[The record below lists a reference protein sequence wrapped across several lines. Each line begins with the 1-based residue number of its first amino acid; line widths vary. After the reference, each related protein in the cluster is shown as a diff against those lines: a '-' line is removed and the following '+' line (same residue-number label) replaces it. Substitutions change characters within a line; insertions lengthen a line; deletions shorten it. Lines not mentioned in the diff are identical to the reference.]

1 MHASSSL
8 VVVVVVFVAVAA
20 ALQSSVHVLAV
31 EVVVVEAENAFAL
44 LLSSNR
50 FILCSALFFSCS
62 PTFATLFFVLL
73 IARFYCILF
82 FFSHCLI

>member
-31 EVVVVEAENAFAL
+31 KVVVVEAENAFAL

-50 FILCSALFFSCS
+50 FILCSSLSFFLVLPLLLRCSLFFLSLVFIVFYS
-62 PTFATLFFVLL
+62 FSS
-73 IARFYCILF
+73 IA
-82 FFSHCLI
+82 